1 MQNELFGKLFRGDFM
16 TFDIRVVTTRDFLRA
31 NRNGELDL
39 ESSRKLL
46 TDVVRECGNNVRHH
60 VLIDWRES
68 AAAPLAVPD
77 LFEVAA
83 DLEGAGLR
91 DGHKVASL
99 HRTEDELN
107 LGRYFE
113 MFAAAHGFAFQS
125 FTDPSAALAWLED

>member
-1 MQNELFGKLFRGDFM
+1 MP
-16 TFDIRVVTTRDFLRA
+16 FDIRVVTTRDFLRSS
-31 NRNGELDL
+31 RNGEIDM

-46 TDVVRECGNNVRHH
+46 SDIVRECSKSVRHH
-60 VLIDWRES
+60 VLIDWRQPEV
-68 AAAPLAVPD
+68 APLAVSD

-83 DLEGAGLR
+83 DLGVAGLR

-99 HRTEDELN
+99 HGTEDELN

-125 FTDPSAALAWLED
+125 FTDPSAALAWLEE